1 MKHDKKFVSLD
12 MISLVGVCVLWFLPV
27 PLTPVILHAL
37 WKKHNQ
43 PPSTNSD
50 NYSIEYTVD
59 LAYMKKK

>member
-1 MKHDKKFVSLD
+1 